1 MYKRGGFVDT
11 QRMEKMEN
19 KTSGEVFTKEEKG
32 LILTAA
38 DAEEYYAYK
47 KQKKINEIMGAMS
60 QSEGVIELADDAQ
73 RAMERASRLRQAAVR
88 MKSARFLQARG
99 ELSRRKI
106 AADCL
111 IGESGETLARVKA
124 YEMKLVRKMGAS
136 ELTVALTPSLIDAC
150 RYNEIRKE
158 LRILKRAVKKCVWKV
173 WVDGHYPY
181 TTLMRIARLVS
192 EAGANFF
199 SVPYFAGCEQL
210 RFELYKGCRLEVAGV
225 DTLADFKKMIGAGI
239 GRIVTS
245 RGYEL
250 YTQWLK
256 EADKI
261 QGEALKKTEQKPID
275 APQNE
280 VKKEEKAVDILKGGE
295 KKNPETD
302 YRCRIED
309 GELKFL

>member
-19 KTSGEVFTKEEKG
+19 KTSGEVLTKEEKG

-210 RFELYKGCRLEVAGV
+210 RFELYKGCRLEVVGV

>member
-1 MYKRGGFVDT
+1 
-11 QRMEKMEN
+11 MEKMEN
-19 KTSGEVFTKEEKG
+19 KTSGEVLTKEEKG

-210 RFELYKGCRLEVAGV
+210 RFELYKGCRLEVVGV

-261 QGEALKKTEQKPID
+261 QGEGLKKTEQKPID

>member
-1 MYKRGGFVDT
+1 M
-11 QRMEKMEN
+11 
-19 KTSGEVFTKEEKG
+19 
-32 LILTAA
+32 
-38 DAEEYYAYK
+38 
-47 KQKKINEIMGAMS
+47 
-60 QSEGVIELADDAQ
+60 
-73 RAMERASRLRQAAVR
+73 
-88 MKSARFLQARG
+88 
-99 ELSRRKI
+99 
-106 AADCL
+106 
-111 IGESGETLARVKA
+111 
-124 YEMKLVRKMGAS
+124 
-136 ELTVALTPSLIDAC
+136 
-150 RYNEIRKE
+150 
-158 LRILKRAVKKCVWKV
+158 
-173 WVDGHYPY
+173 
-181 TTLMRIARLVS
+181 
-192 EAGANFF
+192 
-199 SVPYFAGCEQL
+199 PYFAGCEQL
-210 RFELYKGCRLEVAGV
+210 RFELYKGCRLEVVGV

>member
-1 MYKRGGFVDT
+1 
-11 QRMEKMEN
+11 MEKMEN
-19 KTSGEVFTKEEKG
+19 KTSGEVLTKEEKG

-210 RFELYKGCRLEVAGV
+210 RFELYKGCRLEVVGV